1 MINEFIVAFK
11 KSFSSEYQMS
21 KMRQIDIQVETIKR
35 LFDNIN
41 VSELPKDKK
50 DELEVIVN
58 GSKPNNAWF
67 IVDLAIK

>member
-1 MINEFIVAFK
+1 
-11 KSFSSEYQMS
+11 MS

-58 GSKPNNAWF
+58 GSKPNNA
-67 IVDLAIK
+67 

>member
-50 DELEVIVN
+50 D
-58 GSKPNNAWF
+58 
-67 IVDLAIK
+67 

>member
-58 GSKPNNAWF
+58 GSKPNNA
-67 IVDLAIK
+67 

>member
-21 KMRQIDIQVETIKR
+21 KRRQIDIQVETIKR

-58 GSKPNNAWF
+58 GSKPNNA
-67 IVDLAIK
+67 